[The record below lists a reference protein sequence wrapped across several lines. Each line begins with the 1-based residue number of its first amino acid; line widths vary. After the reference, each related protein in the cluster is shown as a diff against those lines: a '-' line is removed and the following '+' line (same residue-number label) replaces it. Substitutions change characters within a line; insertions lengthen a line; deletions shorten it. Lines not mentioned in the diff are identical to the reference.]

1 MHMGLEKSTRK
12 PSLSSIRQ
20 NDLKRVGI
28 LGGMGPAATVDLM
41 AKVLA
46 ATPASRDEEHVPLV
60 VWSIPQVPSRPA
72 AMRGEGP
79 SPLPAMLEGAR
90 FLESAGATAVAVACN
105 TAHHWADE
113 LQRGIRIPLLH
124 IADATIRELLQRRP
138 PACTV
143 GLLGTRATL
152 EAGIYQDRLAS
163 RGISSL
169 EPDEATQSAID
180 RAIEHVKAGEL
191 ERACTEFVPAAQAL
205 LDGGADALVLA
216 CTELP
221 LVDCPESMR
230 PRLVDPTLALARA
243 IVAHARGAPCEV
255 PGPDVS

>member
-1 MHMGLEKSTRK
+1 M
-12 PSLSSIRQ
+12 
-20 NDLKRVGI
+20 KRVGI

-46 ATPASRDEEHVPLV
+46 ATPARRDEEHVPLI
-60 VWSIPQVPSRPA
+60 VWNVPQVPSRPA

-90 FLESAGATAVAVACN
+90 FLEGAGATALAVACN

-113 LQRGIRIPLLH
+113 LQRSIAIPLLH
-124 IADATIRELLQRRP
+124 IADAAVDELARRDP
-138 PACTV
+138 PARTAA
-143 GLLGTRATL
+143 LAGTRATL
-152 EAGIYQDRLAS
+152 HAGIYQERLAAH
-163 RGISSL
+163 GIAVL
-169 EPDEATQSAID
+169 LPEEPIQEAID
-180 RAIEHVKAGEL
+180 RAIEHVKAGEPA
-191 ERACTEFVPAAQAL
+191 RARTEFVPVAQAL
-205 LDGGADALVLA
+205 LDRGADALLLA

-221 LVDCPESMR
+221 LVDCPASMR

-243 IVAHARGAPCEV
+243 IVAHSRGAPCGT